1 MAMRSGRFEKRIEVA
16 VPLQISSILDP
27 ETAERTRTENVCS
40 LGVRVLTEQARELD
54 ERLMIRS
61 LRGDLQRLARVVY
74 CQRLPDG
81 HFAVG
86 LQFQGGSVKW
96 AGEAASS
103 ASLLTAALA
112 NSSRD
117 SIAGNQSPRTVE

>member
-112 NSSRD
+112 NFLPRFD
-117 SIAGNQSPRTVE
+117 SWEPVAAYG